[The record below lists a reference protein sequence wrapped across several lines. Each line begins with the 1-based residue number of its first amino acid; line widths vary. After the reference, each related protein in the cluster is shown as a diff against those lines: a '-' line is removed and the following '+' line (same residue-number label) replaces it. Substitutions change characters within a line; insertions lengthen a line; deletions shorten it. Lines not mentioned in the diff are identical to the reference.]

1 MEERKIAEAQI
12 ESFCQY
18 LIPVNFFYTTPG
30 GICRP
35 QWTGASLYPGTGA
48 GKRNG

>member
-18 LIPVNFFYTTPG
+18 LIPVNFFIPHQKS
-30 GICRP
+30 CP
-35 QWTGASLYPGTGA
+35 
-48 GKRNG
+48 

>member
-18 LIPVNFFYTTPG
+18 LIPVNFFYTTPKG
-30 GICRP
+30 GSAHVKALAVSSGIFTLP
-35 QWTGASLYPGTGA
+35 A
-48 GKRNG
+48 